1 MSEKQQE
8 GPRFDAGLPSPYS
21 EDWRKAER
29 GGGGDAPRYTGYQAP
44 GAGVAAFALDSFSF
58 RGGQSVETAEYPF
71 GGLWSNGRLNERPQ
85 TLRVK
90 GYIRDRRP
98 RGDGDDSVGTG
109 YIQTRNALI
118 EALRVPTSDDSPG
131 YIDLPFWGRF
141 PIVVDGYEVS
151 EKADEKGQCE
161 VSIDFTRAGVSPE
174 ARAAA
179 QSGAAA
185 TGGTLEE
192 AARETE
198 KAVTAAFAEKLE
210 GNTDANTLMAGFGK
224 IKGLLAGALG
234 RVRAA
239 QSATDTIT
247 AEING
252 ISSLIAQGTRAP
264 GELAAAV
271 FNALAS
277 IAAGLL
283 DIKNAIESY
292 GGGAASGG
300 FAGDGATAAVT
311 STAALYPAPSY
322 SNEKNVLLYFCSAA
336 GYAMDIPAATPA
348 QRNTKEALENLYR
361 AGALCAASL
370 IIAQTGLTYQKAR
383 GYWNLLAKL
392 EESVDKDN
400 PAVYAALE
408 TLRASVSRELSARE
422 LDAEQYK
429 VFDTPLPLLYI
440 ARYLGCDET
449 KLREL
454 NDIADSF
461 SVKGGVAYV

>member
-1 MSEKQQE
+1 MSA
-8 GPRFDAGLPSPYS
+8 GFDAGLPSPYS

-29 GGGGDAPRYTGYQAP
+29 EGNGDGPRYTGYQAP
-44 GAGVAAFALDSFSF
+44 GAGVVVFALDSFSF

-71 GGLWSNGRLNERPQ
+71 GGLWSNERLNERPQ
-85 TLRVK
+85 ALRVK
-90 GYIRDRRP
+90 GYIRDRRT
-98 RGDGDDSVGTG
+98 RRDGEDAAGTG

-118 EALRVPTSDDSPG
+118 EALRVSTSDDSPG

-174 ARAAA
+174 TRAAA
-179 QSGAAA
+179 QSGAA
-185 TGGTLEE
+185 GGTLEE
-192 AARETE
+192 AARDAQ

-210 GNTDANTLMAGFGK
+210 GNTDANTLMACFGK

-239 QSATDTIT
+239 QTKIDAIA

-252 ISSLIAQGTRAP
+252 VSSLIAQGIRAP

-283 DIKNAIESY
+283 DIKSAFESY
-292 GGGAASGG
+292 GGGGASGG
-300 FAGDGATAAVT
+300 LAGNGASATAVT
-311 STAALYPAPSY
+311 SIDALYPAPSY
-322 SNEKNVLLYFCSAA
+322 NNEKNVLLYFCSAA

-348 QRNTKEALENLYR
+348 QRNTKEAAENLYR
-361 AGALCAASL
+361 AGALCAACL
-370 IIAQTGLTYQKAR
+370 IIAQIDLSYQKAR

-392 EESVDKDN
+392 ESSVDKNN
-400 PAVYAALE
+400 PAVYTAIE
-408 TLRASVSRELSARE
+408 NLRTSVSRELSARE
-422 LDAEQYK
+422 LDVETRR
-429 VFDTPLPLLYI
+429 VFDVPLPLLYI
-440 ARYLGCDET
+440 AHYLGCDET

-461 SVKGGVAYV
+461 AVKGGVAYV